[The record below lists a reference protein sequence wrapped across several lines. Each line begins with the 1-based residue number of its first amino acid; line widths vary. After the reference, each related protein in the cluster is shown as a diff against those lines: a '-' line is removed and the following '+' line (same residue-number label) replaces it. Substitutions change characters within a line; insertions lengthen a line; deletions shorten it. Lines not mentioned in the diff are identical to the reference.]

1 MYFVGSGR
9 KKNPLPQ
16 TNHYEPI
23 GATQHRRPASQHC
36 SADSGN
42 RNVAA
47 RVGIREARVPPE
59 IGPAHLLLAP
69 DGDGGG
75 HGNCLSANANR
86 EHRDVLDLS
95 GAAVQCG
102 DTPVAMPAWVPPKM
116 HRSVD
121 PDFADV
127 PDVQGPDPDR
137 RVVVHVDAPV
147 VSDALRRVR
156 GVSEVKTFS
165 NEMEGS
171 CFSYIHIKNGSRR
184 VGMR

>member
-16 TNHYEPI
+16 TNYYEPI
-23 GATQHRRPASQHC
+23 GATQHCQPAGQYC

-42 RNVAA
+42 RNAA
-47 RVGIREARVPPE
+47 PRVGTREARVPPQV
-59 IGPAHLLLAP
+59 GPAHLLLSP

-75 HGNCLSANANR
+75 HGNCLSTNVHR
-86 EHRDVLDLS
+86 EHRHVLDLS
-95 GAAVQCG
+95 GAALQRRH
-102 DTPVAMPAWVPPKM
+102 PRVAMPAWFPPKM

-127 PDVQGPDPDR
+127 PDVQGPDPVG

-147 VSDALRRVR
+147 VSDALRRVG
-156 GVSEVKTFS
+156 GVSGGALEVF
-165 NEMEGS
+165 
-171 CFSYIHIKNGSRR
+171 FQ
-184 VGMR
+184 